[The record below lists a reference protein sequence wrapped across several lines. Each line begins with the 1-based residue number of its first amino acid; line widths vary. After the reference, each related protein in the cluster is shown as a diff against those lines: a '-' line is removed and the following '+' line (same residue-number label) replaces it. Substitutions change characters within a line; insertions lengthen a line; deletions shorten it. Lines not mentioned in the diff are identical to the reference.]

1 MENTSNNMTELKKV
15 GVGPV
20 ICKSADSVKVSFS
33 LPFEPTNLEMI
44 RNAVGSS
51 KKATPNDIFEDL
63 IRSKRICSPEML
75 MEMFH
80 LDNKKAFRRVFRE
93 SRLKYTRDYLCGWL
107 SRRILEREF
116 DFDKDYRPI
125 RITLTPAQSKFRS
138 LLLKRVKWADYQEMC
153 EDLEENYGYD
163 ILYEIGSDV
172 AEDCEISEEELLD
185 ALQTYQAEHR
195 A

>member
-1 MENTSNNMTELKKV
+1 MKNTSNNMTELKIV
-15 GVGPV
+15 GGGSV
-20 ICKSADSVKVSFS
+20 ICKYADSVKVNYS
-33 LPFEPTNLEMI
+33 LPFEPTNLEMV
-44 RNAVGSS
+44 RKAVGSS
-51 KKATPNDIFEDL
+51 ENAIPNDIFEDL

-80 LDNKKAFRRVFRE
+80 LDNKKAFRSVFRE
-93 SRLKYTRDYLCGWL
+93 GRLKYTRDYLGGWL
-107 SRRILEREF
+107 PRRILEREF
-116 DFDKDYRPI
+116 DYDKDYRPI
-125 RITLTPAQSKFRS
+125 RIALTPAQIKLRA

-163 ILYEIGSDV
+163 ILYEIGADV

-185 ALQTYQAEHR
+185 ALRAYQAEHR